1 MSPRLLV
8 HGGCVFDPAS
18 GTAAPADVVI
28 DGEHVVEV
36 GPGLDGDTA
45 LDATGHLVMPGF
57 IDCHVHVTLDDVD
70 VLRLIQTPF
79 SLRFFHAVRNLRL
92 TLHAGVTTIRDA
104 AGADLGVKQAVAT
117 GVIDG
122 PDMQIAIG
130 MLSQTGGHA
139 DEWMPSGECVHAL
152 WPPYPGSPSTIVD
165 GADEMRRKVR
175 ELIRAGADVIKVA
188 TTGGVISARSD
199 PRRAHLAV
207 EELEVMMAEA
217 RAARVHVMA
226 HAQGTDGVKNAV
238 RCGVR
243 SIEHGVYLDEEAVAM
258 MVDRGTWLVPTLSA
272 PRALLKMVQTG
283 AGVTE
288 ATRAKVAD
296 VVEAHDA
303 SLRLAHAAGVRIAMG
318 TDAGIARHGDNLTEL
333 ELMHHQGLS
342 AVEALRAATTSAAE
356 LLSASDDIGELA
368 PGKRADLVLLDG
380 TDIDVRGL
388 SERVRAVIH
397 RGTVHLDNTKCPLNG
412 GRAQSDR
419 TSCAVV

>member
-8 HGGCVFDPAS
+8 HGGSVFDPVS

-28 DGEHVVEV
+28 DGEQIVEV

-45 LDATGHLVMPGF
+45 LDATGHLVVPGF

-70 VLRLIQTPF
+70 VLRLIQSPF
-79 SLRFFHAVRNLRL
+79 SLRFFQAVRNLRL
-92 TLHAGVTTIRDA
+92 TLHAGVTTVRDA

-117 GVIDG
+117 GLIDG

-152 WPPYPGSPSTIVD
+152 WPPHPGCPSTIVD
-165 GADEMRRKVR
+165 GVDEMRRKVR

-188 TTGGVISARSD
+188 TTGGVVSPCSD
-199 PRRAHLAV
+199 PRRAQLASEELAV
-207 EELEVMMAEA
+207 MMVEA

-243 SIEHGVYLDEEAVAM
+243 SVEHGVYLDEEAVAM
-258 MVDRGTWLVPTLSA
+258 MVDNGTWLVPTLSA
-272 PRALLKMVQTG
+272 PRALLRLAQTG
-283 AGVTE
+283 AGIT
-288 ATRAKVAD
+288 ATTRTKVAD
-296 VVEAHDA
+296 VVEAHDE

-318 TDAGIARHGDNLTEL
+318 TDAGIAPHGHNLAEL
-333 ELMHHQGLS
+333 ELMHDQGLS
-342 AVEALRAATTSAAE
+342 PGDALRAATTSAAE
-356 LLSASDDIGELA
+356 LLGAGDQIGELA

-380 TDIDVRGL
+380 TDISVRGL

-397 RGTVHLDNTKCPLNG
+397 RGTIHVDKIST
-412 GRAQSDR
+412 RIAQW
-419 TSCAVV
+419 A